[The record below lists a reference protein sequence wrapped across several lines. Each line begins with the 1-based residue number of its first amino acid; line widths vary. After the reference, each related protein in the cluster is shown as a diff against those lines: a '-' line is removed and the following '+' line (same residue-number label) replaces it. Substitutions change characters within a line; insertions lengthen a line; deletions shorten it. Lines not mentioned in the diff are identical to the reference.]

1 MCYFLFI
8 LLVLLQFSVVT
19 GTSNVLWK
27 LKLNALDAW
36 MIGLITL
43 NYVIK
48 KNNKLFMF
56 ILKKN
61 VLFFVFV

>member
-56 ILKKN
+56 ILKKTFCI
-61 VLFFVFV
+61 LFFV